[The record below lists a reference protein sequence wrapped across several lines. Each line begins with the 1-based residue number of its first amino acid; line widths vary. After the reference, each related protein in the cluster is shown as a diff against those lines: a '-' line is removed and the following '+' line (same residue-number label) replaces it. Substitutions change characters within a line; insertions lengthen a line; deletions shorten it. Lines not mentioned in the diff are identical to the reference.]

1 MADKYLRRDSTSG
14 QIAETEATDVS
25 TGAPDA
31 GEIVALD
38 ADGLIDVSM
47 IPSTVGSEQIILDAA
62 TGGVTASD
70 VIYIDSSSEVA
81 PASAAVAG
89 NAACGFV
96 LTSEI
101 AGDPVT
107 VFFEGLLTGLSG
119 LTPGGRVYLD
129 DATPGALTQTPVTG
143 TGKLHQ
149 LVGKAV
155 NATTVLFEADDSI
168 LLA

>member
-14 QIAETEATDVS
+14 QITETEATDVS

-38 ADGLIDVSM
+38 DDGLIDTSM
-47 IPSTVGSEQIILDAA
+47 IPSTIGSEQIILNTASS
-62 TGGVTASD
+62 GVTTGS
-70 VIYIDSSSEVA
+70 VIYINGSSEVDL
-81 PASAAVAG
+81 ASAAVAG

-96 LTSEI
+96 LASVT
-101 AGDPVT
+101 AGNPVT
-107 VFFEGLLTGLSG
+107 VFFEGLITGLSG

-149 LVGKAV
+149 LVGKAI